1 MRNLLTIFLAAS
13 LLVSC
18 HSTRQVVTTPPVGDG
33 QQTTTSTTTTVPA
46 AWTTMQTGGN
56 VTINAGKKLSSGMQ
70 MRMVR
75 DQVIYISLRPLLGIE
90 VGRLI
95 VRADSVFAIDKLHKR
110 YVAEDVSLITGG
122 VPLTVGM
129 LQDAFLGRE
138 FKADLG
144 SRFSCDFSHD
154 AAGQVSSLNV
164 HYNGRSQATYQVNY
178 ADVKYTLGGPVAHEV
193 SIATQIKGKDL
204 MLDLSYNNIAWN
216 SQLKVDTTIPKGY
229 TRIDGKQLF
238 SIFEQ

>member
-1 MRNLLTIFLAAS
+1 MIMMAVAMLQ
-13 LLVSC
+13 SC
-18 HSTRQVVTTPPVGDG
+18 HSSKQVVTNPPLTSG
-33 QQTTTSTTTTVPA
+33 QQTTTTTTTTTPAATA

-56 VTINAGKKLSSGMQ
+56 VTINAGKKMSSGMQ

-75 DQVIYISLRPLLGIE
+75 DEVIFISLRPLLGIE

-95 VRADSVFAIDKLHKR
+95 IRADSVFVIDKLHKR

-138 FKADLG
+138 FQADLG
-144 SRFSCDFSHD
+144 SKFSCDFSHD
-154 AAGQVSSLNV
+154 TTGQVSSLNI
-164 HYNGRSQATYQVNY
+164 HYKGRSQATYQVNY

-193 SIATQIKGKDL
+193 TIATQIKGKDMSL
-204 MLDLSYNNIAWN
+204 ELSYNNITWN
-216 SQLKVDTTIPKGY
+216 NQVKVDTTIPKGY
-229 TRIDGKQLF
+229 TRMDGKQLF
-238 SIFEQ
+238 SIFDL

>member
-1 MRNLLTIFLAAS
+1 MRNLLTIFLSAS

-18 HSTRQVVTTPPVGDG
+18 HSTRLGAMSAGD
-33 QQTTTSTTTTVPA
+33 TISLNSTKGFKMSDA
-46 AWTTMQTGGN
+46 NSDIALSY
-56 VTINAGKKLSSGMQ
+56 INAGKKLSSGMQ

-164 HYNGRSQATYQVNY
+164 HHNGRSQATYHVNY

-204 MLDLSYNNIAWN
+204 MLDLSYNNIGWN

>member
-1 MRNLLTIFLAAS
+1 MNGGFGKNFDGSGGNFWKRTDAATGAETIVEEAS
-13 LLVSC
+13 AQDSQKKDKAGQQNQRRRPDIKSGRSWKWIPVIVLVLIVLLVI
-18 HSTRQVVTTPPVGDG
+18 
-33 QQTTTSTTTTVPA
+33 A
-46 AWTTMQTGGN
+46 
-56 VTINAGKKLSSGMQ
+56 L
-70 MRMVR
+70 
-75 DQVIYISLRPLLGIE
+75 
-90 VGRLI
+90 
-95 VRADSVFAIDKLHKR
+95 
-110 YVAEDVSLITGG
+110 LITGG

-178 ADVKYTLGGPVAHEV
+178 ADVQYTLGGPVAHEV

-204 MLDLSYNNIAWN
+204 MLDLSYNNIGWN